1 MPWQLRTLILAIL
14 AICTAAGC
22 GPSRTAHRA
31 QRHERAGR
39 YHLAYDLYCQA
50 AGRRPS
56 SRSFAAGIA
65 RVAPGASRYWENRAH
80 QALQAGDYE
89 TAWKHL
95 MHVLTI
101 RPDHPSAAELIR
113 KLERDHP
120 AQIAD
125 ARRAYLLGGQTA
137 LVVKGPP
144 PPAPGRRQRPPGDRV
159 ALGDDGAAQPRPE
172 PDEPPESSPA
182 AQTPAVFEQPLQP
195 KAGSQQTPEPSAA
208 GRHRASSEHRPA
220 PRPGGPHDRD
230 GGYLVIATV
239 SRKDRRFRKMV
250 ETIDGIFVKVKDT
263 DPGPDADMHVYL
275 GRKRIKKVQD
285 WRPQH
290 RVRVEGRSGRA
301 YEIVILRIDDATE
314 TVRFGVR
321 AAQ

>member
-1 MPWQLRTLILAIL
+1 MLRQVPTLILV
-14 AICTAAGC
+14 ICTASGC
-22 GPSRTAHRA
+22 SASRTARRA
-31 QRHERAGR
+31 QQNERAGR

-50 AGRRPS
+50 AEKQPS

-80 QALQAGDYE
+80 QALQAGDCE

-120 AQIAD
+120 DQIAD
-125 ARRAYLLGGQTA
+125 AHRAYLLGGQTA

-144 PPAPGRRQRPPGDRV
+144 PVAPGRQQRPPGDQV
-159 ALGDDGAAQPRPE
+159 ALGDDGAAQPMPE

-182 AQTPAVFEQPLQP
+182 ARTPAGSERPLQP
-195 KAGSQQTPEPSAA
+195 KPGSQQTAEPSEA
-208 GRHRASSEHRPA
+208 GRRRAPSEHRPA
-220 PRPGGPHDRD
+220 PRPAGPHDSD
-230 GGYLVIATV
+230 GSYLVIATV
-239 SRKDRRFRKMV
+239 SRKDRRFRKLV
-250 ETIDGIFVKVKDT
+250 ETIDDIFVEVKDT
-263 DPGPDADMHVYL
+263 DPEPDADMHVYL
-275 GRKRIKKVQD
+275 GRERIKKVKN

-290 RVRVEGRSGRA
+290 RVRVEGRSGRP
-301 YEIVILRIDDATE
+301 YEIVILRINHATE

-321 AAQ
+321 AAR